1 MKNTKKHRKPNFK
14 KIFIY
19 YFNILVMSTFLFQPM
34 IDYSFKLFVAF
45 YCITWFLWTFFDIT
59 SEGHKL

>member
-19 YFNILVMSTFLFQPM
+19 YFNVLSIGSFMFQPM
-34 IDYSFKLFVAF
+34 IDYSFKLFIAF
-45 YCITWFLWTFFDIT
+45 YCFVWIFWTFVDIT
-59 SEGHKL
+59 SEAHKL